1 MATKKNLSSDIL
13 QRILDSGSDK
23 VSIDND
29 SIWQAL
35 MSGGPKLFKQR
46 SVRLISYVL
55 VAVFT
60 VAFVVYSAVFY
71 VQNVLLYKAD
81 LQINQFGT
89 FVRKSY
95 NSEYAMFLYDPAE
108 AWAASGIQVQDGDKL
123 FISAS
128 GAYHTKYE
136 CLIDATRRN
145 HWADARSQLLM
156 DHGRAALDSSAV
168 VDSIKNMCRYI
179 DMSIPPESVDPKH
192 PLYIDRKNLKV
203 KQPLHLGDTALFG
216 DVLMQIVPEEFLR
229 DTGHLVAEQVYG
241 IPRMQSNVKEPLTIQ
256 HNGVLAFGV
265 NDSRPQNNVGQ
276 VLVVMEIYR
285 QQTWLEALKKLF
297 KGHLIDLPYYWYDYW
312 RHHSVKLNAWWHPL
326 AAIAFVFWVLF
337 EYLIVCIFLYYLPF
351 LIYAL
356 IEKKNVF
363 HLSLIAAVTMISC
376 NKPSTVETNIR
387 MWENSGFATEEEIAI
402 LNSWRQDSTMTDVLN
417 DAFGSV
423 IEFGT
428 AGLRGPMGPGTNRL
442 NGFSVARAT
451 QGLANYLNEQ
461 ATSDKRGV
469 VIGYDSRQNSRAFA
483 LITADVLTANGIP
496 VFLFD
501 SMRPTPEISFAIRE
515 LNCVAGVNITA
526 SHNPKEDNGY
536 KAYWQDGG
544 QIVPPHDKAIMDKV
558 QAIRPEDIKRNRVDS
573 LVNPLGEE
581 MDLRYAATT
590 QMALLDKAA
599 DAAAKDLKIV
609 YSPMHGAGNDIVP
622 LCLKTMGIT
631 AVSRV
636 MNQLPDNGEF
646 ASVQHNAKRQANP
659 EDPKAM
665 QYLVAQAQAEQ
676 ADLAVATDP
685 DADRFGFY
693 CKDSK
698 GTWQRVDG
706 HQSTMLFTQYIID
719 TRQRLDTMPAHPF
732 MGRTIVTSEIV
743 RKIADSAGITMYD
756 EYTGFK
762 WIAHRVDV
770 VTEEHPDYTFI
781 GGGEESF
788 CYLPYAF
795 SRDKDAPASICLLAE
810 MYASAR
816 MRGTTLWDDLMAI
829 YKHYGFQ
836 REYTESVKFVQG
848 TSWSKM
854 KGNVMNAFRTNLKN
868 IRGEECKCTDY
879 SDQTVAKAH
888 GMFDT
893 SDVLQYLTKSGIKVT
908 IRPSG
913 TEPKLKFYVEVPC
926 EHFQSADDYAQA
938 CQYTESVKDRI
949 VAELAQIL
957 LDNHFEMK

>member
-35 MSGGPKLFKQR
+35 MSGGPKLFMQR
-46 SVRLISYVL
+46 SVRLISYAL

-60 VAFVVYSAVFY
+60 VAFVLYSAVFY

-108 AWAASGIQVQDGDKL
+108 AWAASGIQVQKGDRL

-145 HWADARSQLLM
+145 HWADARNQLLA
-156 DHGRAALDSSAV
+156 DNGRDALNRSEI
-168 VDSIKNMCRYI
+168 VDSLKKSLCRYI
-179 DMSIPPESVDPKH
+179 DMSIPPDSVDPKH

-229 DTGHLVAEQVYG
+229 DTGHLDSTRIYG
-241 IPRMQSNVKEPLTIQ
+241 IPRMQRKVKEPLVIR

-297 KGHLIDLPYYWYDYW
+297 KGHLIDFPYFWYNYW
-312 RHHSVKLNAWWHPL
+312 RHYSVKLDAWWHPL
-326 AAIAFVFWVLF
+326 AGIVFTLWVLF
-337 EYLIVCIFLYYLPF
+337 EYLIVCIILYCLPF

-356 IEKKNVF
+356 IEKK
-363 HLSLIAAVTMISC
+363 SLFCLAAVVAMISC
-376 NKPSTVETNIR
+376 NRPSTVETNIR
-387 MWENSGFATEEEIAI
+387 MWEKSGFATEEELAT
-402 LNSWRQDSTMTDVLN
+402 LNRWRQDPTKTDSLN
-417 DAFGSV
+417 DAFGTV

-428 AGLRGPMGPGTNRL
+428 AGLRGPMRPGTNSI

-461 ATSDKRGV
+461 ASSDKKGV
-469 VIGYDSRQNSRAFA
+469 VIGYDSRKNSKVFA
-483 LITADVLTANGIP
+483 EITADILTANGIP

-515 LNCVAGVNITA
+515 KNCIAGVNITA

-536 KAYWQDGG
+536 KAYWHDGG
-544 QIVPPHDKAIMDKV
+544 QIVPPHDKAIMAKV
-558 QAIRPEDIKRNRVDS
+558 QAIRPKDIKRNRVDS
-573 LVNPLGEE
+573 LITFLGEE

-590 QMALLDKAA
+590 QLALLDKDA

-622 LCLKTMGIT
+622 LCLQTMGIT
-631 AVSRV
+631 AVSKV
-636 MNQLPDNGEF
+636 MNQLPDSGRF
-646 ASVQHNAKRQANP
+646 ASVQMNEKRQANP

-665 QYLVAQAQAEQ
+665 RYLVEQAQAEN

-719 TRQRLDTMPAHPF
+719 TRKRLKTMPEHPF

-743 RKIADSAGITMYD
+743 RKIAKEAGVTMYD

-762 WIAHRVDV
+762 WIAHRIDTVQAI
-770 VTEEHPDYTFI
+770 HPEYTFI

-836 REYTESVKFVQG
+836 REYTESVKFVQS
-848 TSWSKM
+848 TTWSQM
-854 KGNVMNAFRTNLKN
+854 KGDVMSAFRKDLKN
-868 IRGEECKCTDY
+868 IHGEECDFIDY
-879 SDQTVAKAH
+879 NDSTVAKAH

-893 SDVLQYLTKSGIKVT
+893 SDVLQYSTKSGIKVT

-926 EHFQSADDYAQA
+926 EHFQSADDYMEA
-938 CQYTESVKDRI
+938 CRYTESVKDRI
-949 VAELAQIL
+949 IAELAQVL
-957 LDNHFEMK
+957 RDNHFEMQ